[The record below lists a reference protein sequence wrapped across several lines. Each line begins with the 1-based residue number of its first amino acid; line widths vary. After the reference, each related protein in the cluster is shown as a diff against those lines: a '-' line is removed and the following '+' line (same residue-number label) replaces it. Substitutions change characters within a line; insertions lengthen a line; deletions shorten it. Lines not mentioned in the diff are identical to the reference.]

1 MQEWYLGWEKVSCL
15 ERCPQFRSVLIET
28 ERGSTVYIN
37 VISVATVNVE
47 LMFRLDSD
55 IMNTS
60 YTVTCTITGGTVL
73 TSSFTGQTH
82 THTHTHTHWSDTHT
96 PPTHHTL

>member
-1 MQEWYLGWEKVSCL
+1 MY
-15 ERCPQFRSVLIET
+15 F
-28 ERGSTVYIN
+28 
-37 VISVATVNVE
+37 ISVATVNVE

-60 YTVTCTITGGTVL
+60 YTVTCTVTGGTVL

-82 THTHTHTHWSDTHT
+82 THTGQTHTHTGQTHTTHTTHT
-96 PPTHHTL
+96 PHTVN